1 MPPVNPTEATHM
13 TPFVSGALGALA
25 VLVLAAALRRA
36 AWRRM
41 RRRGPAHLGRLFRR
55 IGARPEQERA
65 VRAEAEALSEAFLA
79 LRGDARALRGDL
91 ADLLAAPA
99 LDPARVA
106 SVLDTRLQRAEALR
120 TRIAEAVARV
130 HAALDPAQREALAA
144 IVRQGPHRHGC
155 GRMRGAHA

>member
-1 MPPVNPTEATHM
+1 M

-25 VLVLAAALRRA
+25 VLFLAAVLRRA
-36 AWRRM
+36 AWRHL
-41 RRRGPAHLGRLFRR
+41 RRRGPARIGWVLRR

-91 ADLLAAPA
+91 AELLAAPA
-99 LDPARVA
+99 LDPARVGE
-106 SVLDTRLQRAEALR
+106 VLDARLARAEALR
-120 TRIAEAVARV
+120 ARLAEAVARV
-130 HAALDPAQREALAA
+130 HAALDPAQRDALAA
-144 IVRQGPHRHGC
+144 LVRHGPHRGGC